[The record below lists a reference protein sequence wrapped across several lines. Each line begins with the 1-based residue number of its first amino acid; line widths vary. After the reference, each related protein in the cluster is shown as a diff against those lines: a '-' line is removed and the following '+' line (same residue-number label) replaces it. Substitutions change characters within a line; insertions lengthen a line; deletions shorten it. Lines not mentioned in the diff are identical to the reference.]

1 MFELENYE
9 IFKIVNIL
17 GFLLGLTFGVVAQKN
32 QFCFSGSIKDY
43 MLTKSTKRG
52 ASVIMAI
59 LVAIASTYAVS
70 SYFSIDLTQSVYY
83 KDNINYF
90 SIIFGGALFGA
101 GMMLADGCSSR
112 HLVKFAQGD
121 PYSLIVLLFIAIF
134 AFATAKGALSPLLE
148 FFVDNQTLISIS
160 SKIGNSQIPILIAV
174 LPLLIY
180 LWLLTKSFKRILT
193 LKDGFIIGLIISAG
207 WYVTGVIGEQSIER
221 EINLASFA
229 FVYPSAQTLE
239 FFTSYN
245 VVDLTFPISV
255 ILGILIGAFFM
266 SKLNKKYSFG
276 CTSNLQRSKIKYNMI
291 GGAMMG
297 IGGVLAIGCTVGQGL
312 TGVST
317 LALASIIAI
326 NSILIS
332 GLITAKILAKKDQLP
347 MCFIFEWEE
356 ESKEK

>member
-9 IFKIVNIL
+9 IFEIVNIL
-17 GFLLGLTFGVVAQKN
+17 GFFLGLIFGIVAQKN

-59 LVAIASTYAVS
+59 LVAIVSTYAVS
-70 SYFSIDLTQSVYY
+70 SYFEIDLHESVYY

-90 SIIFGGALFGA
+90 AIIFGGALFGI

-134 AFATAKGALSPLLE
+134 AFATVRGVLSPILGV
-148 FFVDNQTLISIS
+148 FVDNELLIAIS
-160 SKIGNSQIPILIAV
+160 SKVNNSQLPILVAV

-180 LWLLTKSFKRILT
+180 LWLLTKSFKRLLS
-193 LKDGFIIGLIISAG
+193 LKDGFIIGLLVAAG
-207 WYVTGVIGEQSIER
+207 WYITGVIGAQSIER
-221 EINLASFA
+221 EVVLASMA
-229 FVYPSAQTLE
+229 FIYPSAQTLE
-239 FFTSYN
+239 FFTSYEI
-245 VVDLTFPISV
+245 VDLKFPVTV
-255 ILGILIGAFFM
+255 ILGILAGAFLM

-276 CTSNLQRSKIKYNMI
+276 CTSNLQRSKIKYNII

-317 LALASIIAI
+317 LALASIVAI

-332 GLITAKILAKKDQLP
+332 GLITANILAKKNQLP

-356 ESKEK
+356 